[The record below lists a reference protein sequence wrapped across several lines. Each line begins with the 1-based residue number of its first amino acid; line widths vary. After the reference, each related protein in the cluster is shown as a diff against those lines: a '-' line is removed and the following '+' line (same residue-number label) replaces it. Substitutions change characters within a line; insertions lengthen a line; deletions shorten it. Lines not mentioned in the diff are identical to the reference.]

1 MSGGKALLDYNP
13 KLTQECLQVLAL
25 LLSGIGQWKSSI
37 VLIGGLTPEVLVKAR
52 PPKVPAYVGTGDI
65 DLVMDL
71 AVMTNPEAYG
81 TFEEA
86 LKKQGFKP
94 LGPEG
99 EPSWRWEFVTDSKT
113 TIRLEFVADDP
124 SLAEWRVRAVPEHGQ
139 LGALN
144 IHRSSIVFD
153 FCQTE
158 TITVELPGEL
168 GVTKQDV
175 LHADIVGFTIL
186 KILAFRSRGE
196 GKDAH
201 DLVYCLQHGE
211 QSVEE
216 IADRF
221 VAALG
226 GRHAAVVDHALA
238 DLAAAFGDE
247 DETEGYRKDGPT
259 RAARFE
265 IEGDDQ
271 DIRER
276 RLVRQRDFSNTV
288 NTLLQEIARRRPAAR
303 QPS

>member
-1 MSGGKALLDYNP
+1 MSSGKVLLNYNP

-71 AVMTNPEAYG
+71 AVMTNPDAYS
-81 TFEEA
+81 TFEEV
-86 LKKQGFKP
+86 LKKQGFEP
-94 LGPEG
+94 LGPQG

-113 TIRLEFVADDP
+113 KIRLEFVADDP
-124 SLAEWRVRAVPEHGQ
+124 SLAEWKVRAVPEHGQ

-144 IHRSSIVFD
+144 IHQSSIVFD

-158 TITVELPGEL
+158 TITVPLPGEL

-175 LHADIVGFTIL
+175 RHADIIGFTVL

-211 QSVEE
+211 HAIPA

-221 VAALG
+221 VVALQG
-226 GRHAAVVDHALA
+226 KHGAVIDHTLA
-238 DLAAAFGDE
+238 ELAAAFGDE
-247 DETEGYRKDGPT
+247 PGTEGYRTDGPT
-259 RAARFE
+259 RAALFE
-265 IEGDDQ
+265 IEGDEPE
-271 DIRER
+271 IRER
-276 RLVRQRDFSNTV
+276 RLVRQRDFSAIV
-288 NTLLQEIARRRPAAR
+288 NALLQEIARRRAPAT
-303 QPS
+303 S